1 MAEAGART
9 RGAARDAVFWMLL
22 LIVSVVA
29 ASAATAADYPRRP
42 IRMVV
47 PWPAG
52 GPTDA
57 VARVL
62 AHQMSERLGQQVVV
76 DNKGGATGTI
86 GSDSVAKAAPD
97 GYTIVVAGTA
107 SHALAKIVND
117 KLSYDPLK
125 DFRPIVEYGRYPVGL
140 MVSGAL
146 PVRNLRDFIAYSK
159 TVKDGLAI
167 GIPGAGSVSHVYG
180 QLLAVKTGAK
190 LLFVAYRG
198 DAPARTDLLAGN
210 IQGISSTP
218 DLQLIANGKARLIGS
233 TGTERWPQMADVPTF
248 AEAGYPDLVAF
259 IVWGLAAPAG
269 TPDEAVQLLNTA
281 VNEALKVEQVR
292 HVMAENAYF
301 ESGGAPD
308 VLWTT
313 FAAQIA
319 EFEQLARGGLIK
331 FE

>member
-1 MAEAGART
+1 MT
-9 RGAARDAVFWMLL
+9 RRLRIL
-22 LIVSVVA
+22 SLIVASVLA
-29 ASAATAADYPRRP
+29 ASTAVAADYPRRP
-42 IRMVV
+42 IRLVV
-47 PWPAG
+47 PWPPG

-76 DNKGGATGTI
+76 ENKAGATGTI

-97 GYTIVVAGTA
+97 GYTVVVAGTA
-107 SHALAKIVND
+107 SHPLAKVVND

-140 MVSGAL
+140 FVASSVPAKTL
-146 PVRNLRDFIAYSK
+146 AEFIAYSK
-159 TVKDGLAI
+159 SVKDGLAI
-167 GIPGAGSVSHVYG
+167 GIPGTGSVSHVYG

-190 LLFVAYRG
+190 LVFVAYRG

-218 DLQLIANGKARLIGS
+218 DFQLIADGKARLIGS
-233 TGTERWPQMADVPTF
+233 TGTKRWPQAMDVPTF
-248 AEAGYPDLVAF
+248 AEAGHPELVAF

-269 TPDEAVQLLNTA
+269 TPDEPVQILNAA
-281 VNEALKVEQVR
+281 VNEALKVEQVK
-292 HVMAENAYF
+292 HVMIENAYF
-301 ESGGAPD
+301 ASGGTAD
-308 VLWTT
+308 ALWKT
-313 FAAQIA
+313 FAEQQA
-319 EFEQLARGGLIK
+319 EFQQMAKSGQIK